1 MVTKKIINKT
11 RTIIFDNNNRKIT
24 FKPNLSLN
32 AVVAS
37 SSASAPPVSN
47 ASSYTAA
54 EQLDYNNIDDYGFDC
69 SPQEPQEPLQS
80 FYGFPDPLL
89 WNNSID
95 GVSFQANSY
104 KASTQIHVFQDF
116 ELVTEAASQTQAE
129 SQYAKPKPTYVCIYI
144 TNLIYTDLS
153 RKVVTS
159 CSSNEC
165 SSSSHVYTDPNTT

>member
-1 MVTKKIINKT
+1 MTKKIENKRRVIVYNKNKKT
-11 RTIIFDNNNRKIT
+11 KIF
-24 FKPNLSLN
+24 
-32 AVVAS
+32 
-37 SSASAPPVSN
+37 
-47 ASSYTAA
+47 SYTAS

-69 SPQEPQEPLQS
+69 SPQEPQQS
-80 FYGFPDPLL
+80 FFGFPYPLL

-95 GVSFQANSY
+95 GIRFQANSY

-116 ELVTEAASQTQAE
+116 DLVTEAATHYAE
-129 SQYAKPKPTYVCIYI
+129 PKPTYVCIYI

-165 SSSSHVYTDPNTT
+165 SSSSALER